1 MERSSN
7 EMNTTYN
14 INQPIKKV
22 LIKAYCHENKKRNL
36 LLFISITLT
45 IIILF
50 CTVSML
56 YGKLQIDTLNNI
68 RSDGMS
74 VSTYIENG
82 TQICVLQL
90 NHLPYVK
97 KIGIEKKAGKLI
109 KNQQTYSTCVVLDIS
124 AYENMI

>member
-7 EMNTTYN
+7 EMNTIYN

-36 LLFISITLT
+36 LLFICVILT

-50 CTVSML
+50 CAISML

-82 TQICVLQL
+82 TQNCVLQL
-90 NHLPYVK
+90 NHLSYVK
-97 KIGIEKKAGKLI
+97 ETGLKKKAFLWGKI
-109 KNQQTYSTCVVLDIS
+109 
-124 AYENMI
+124 